1 MTAIQMFDESI
12 ADSMRLRALYN
23 HCVTSLFLPGDYGD
37 LLRMSLI
44 YCMSALD
51 KLVHDL
57 VVHNMVEIF
66 ANRRVATAKYKS
78 ETINLAWLFT
88 TSLLN
93 AAYSSKLYLRSLD
106 IIANMKL

>member
-1 MTAIQMFDESI
+1 MTAIQVFDESI

-23 HCVTSLFLPGDYGD
+23 HCVTSLCLPGDYGD

-57 VVHNMVEIF
+57 VGTPEKARSI
-66 ANRRVATAKYKS
+66 
-78 ETINLAWLFT
+78 
-88 TSLLN
+88 
-93 AAYSSKLYLRSLD
+93 AAQLVSAIESR
-106 IIANMKL
+106 